1 MNPNDIES
9 AKRRAHQVRS
19 AFPENG
25 LFAGQTWRISPEA
38 FPLDRKLV
46 KQLEKLGR
54 VLLQFYRALNLLYRK
69 SHEQA
74 APVWV
79 AEWMDAGKPEA
90 LTQLGLGRTFKQA
103 LPKVIRPDILLTDD
117 GFVIS
122 ELDSVPGGIG
132 LTGWLNQTYAALKDG
147 SEEHTEVIGGA
158 EGMLEG
164 FNGIFEKEAPVRI
177 VVSEEAGSYRPEM
190 EWLASQIKGRNISV
204 HDDQ

>member
-9 AKRRAHQVRS
+9 AKHRAQQVRS

-74 APVWV
+74 APAWV

-90 LTQLGLGRTFKQA
+90 LT
-103 LPKVIRPDILLTDD
+103 
-117 GFVIS
+117 
-122 ELDSVPGGIG
+122 
-132 LTGWLNQTYAALKDG
+132 
-147 SEEHTEVIGGA
+147 
-158 EGMLEG
+158 
-164 FNGIFEKEAPVRI
+164 
-177 VVSEEAGSYRPEM
+177 
-190 EWLASQIKGRNISV
+190 
-204 HDDQ
+204 